1 MGQTLRVTDRAVT
14 IRADAG
20 SRFRRS
26 RLGVWFWE
34 LGYRVGPNLWVI
46 PFACAAVAV
55 GLFAVS
61 RRLDRLVEDPGGI
74 TIVPEFLVARSPAD
88 AALVLSGLLAA
99 LATALALVFSTS
111 VLTFSLATSQLG
123 PRLIRRFI
131 EDPVTQFS
139 LGTLLGGVVV
149 CTLTLASIRTGAGP
163 EGVPEV
169 SYATSVL
176 LALACFFVIVLYVHR
191 VATTIQAPQVVA
203 AVVADLDR
211 TVTEL
216 DLDRRRVGRTDDGP
230 AVESCRAAIRA
241 EGVDLLAGRAGFLQA
256 LDLDRLLGVAE
267 REDFRLEML
276 RRPGQFIVAGE
287 PIARVSPPSAVRA
300 ATSVVAEA
308 VEIGANR
315 TRVQDV
321 EFALYQV
328 VEIGLRALS
337 PAINDTFTGMTCID
351 WLTAALCRLGSMPTE
366 TGGLLGR
373 DGTVRL
379 VERTVPFDRQV
390 KAAYDMLRQAGAG
403 NPAVV
408 IRLLDDLA
416 TLARHVE
423 SVHLGSVESQAD
435 ATLAGALLRSPVPAD
450 AADVEERH
458 ARVGAVVAE
467 RRAGTV
473 PA

>member
-1 MGQTLRVTDRAVT
+1 M
-14 IRADAG
+14 
-20 SRFRRS
+20 
-26 RLGVWFWE
+26 WFWE

-46 PFACAAVAV
+46 PFACAAVAIA
-55 GLFAVS
+55 LYAVT
-61 RRLDRLVEDPGGI
+61 RRLDGLVEDPGGI
-74 TIVPEFLVARSPAD
+74 RVVPEFLVARTPAD

-139 LGTLLGGVVV
+139 LGTLLGGVIV
-149 CTLTLASIRTGAGP
+149 CALTLASIRTGAGP
-163 EGVPEV
+163 AGVPEV
-169 SYATSVL
+169 SYATSVV
-176 LALACFFVIVLYVHR
+176 LALACFFVIVVYVHR
-191 VATTIQAPQVVA
+191 VATSIQSPQVVA
-203 AVVADLDR
+203 SVVADLDR

-216 DLDRRRVGRTDDGP
+216 DLDHERVGRTGDVA
-230 AVESCRAAIRA
+230 AVEACRAEVRA
-241 EGVDLLAGRAGFLQA
+241 DGVELLAGRDGFLQA

-267 REDFRLEML
+267 RADFRLEML
-276 RRPGQFIVAGE
+276 RRPGQFVVTGE
-287 PIARVSPPSAVRA
+287 PIARVAPTSAAGA
-300 ATSVVAEA
+300 AADVIAEA

-351 WLTAALCRLGSMPTE
+351 WLTAALCRLGRMPDE

-390 KAAYDMLRQAGAG
+390 KAAFDMLRQAGAG

-408 IRLLDDLA
+408 IRLLDDLT
-416 TLARHVE
+416 TLARQVD
-423 SVHLGSVESQAD
+423 VRHLGAIEAQAD
-435 ATLAGALLRSPVPAD
+435 AVLAGAILRAPVESD
-450 AADVEERH
+450 ASAIEERH
-458 ARVGAVVAE
+458 SRVGAVVAE
-467 RRAGTV
+467 RRTGTV
-473 PA
+473 PT